1 MDLALTETQTLLQ
14 NTAIQFMEE
23 EMPKSRVLEIDDS
36 PSGFSLDLWEKMCQ
50 LGWCGMLIPEEYG
63 GSENTFTDLAVIYEV
78 MGLYACPSPHLSSAV
93 LCAQAILEA
102 GDDSQKQQLLPLIAS
117 GQQIFA
123 MALIGSLGGWLR
135 HIFFVKEMNAFN
147 LVGLALVGFFSTFMY
162 DVFTLIAYPLAA
174 GLGLPGIMAALVK
187 GLGFTLLHEISN
199 AVVFVIAIPNVVKH
213 LK

>member
-1 MDLALTETQTLLQ
+1 MALNNLVRAAIFCALA
-14 NTAIQFMEE
+14 IGM
-23 EMPKSRVLEIDDS
+23 
-36 PSGFSLDLWEKMCQ
+36 GFSLMMVPNVELITVIVFLSGLTLRWKWGA
-50 LGWCGMLIPEEYG
+50 LVGSTAIFIYSGMNPM
-63 GSENTFTDLAVIYEV
+63 GS
-78 MGLYACPSPHLSSAV
+78 GLSFP
-93 LCAQAILEA
+93 
-102 GDDSQKQQLLPLIAS
+102 PLFIM
-117 GQQIFA
+117 QIFA

>member
-1 MDLALTETQTLLQ
+1 MALNNLVRAAIFCALA
-14 NTAIQFMEE
+14 IGM
-23 EMPKSRVLEIDDS
+23 
-36 PSGFSLDLWEKMCQ
+36 GFSLMMVPNVELITVIVFLSGLTLRWKWGA
-50 LGWCGMLIPEEYG
+50 LVGSTAIFIYSGMNPM
-63 GSENTFTDLAVIYEV
+63 GS
-78 MGLYACPSPHLSSAV
+78 GLSFP
-93 LCAQAILEA
+93 
-102 GDDSQKQQLLPLIAS
+102 PLFIM
-117 GQQIFA
+117 QIFA

-147 LVGLALVGFFSTFMY
+147 LVGLALVGFFSTLMY

>member
-1 MDLALTETQTLLQ
+1 MG
-14 NTAIQFMEE
+14 
-23 EMPKSRVLEIDDS
+23 
-36 PSGFSLDLWEKMCQ
+36 SG
-50 LGWCGMLIPEEYG
+50 
-63 GSENTFTDLAVIYEV
+63 
-78 MGLYACPSPHLSSAV
+78 LSFP
-93 LCAQAILEA
+93 
-102 GDDSQKQQLLPLIAS
+102 PLIIM
-117 GQQIFA
+117 QIFA
-123 MALIGSLGGWLR
+123 MALCGSLGGWLR

-147 LVGLALVGFFSTFMY
+147 LVGLALVGFFSTLMY